1 LKPLVAGR
9 RVLDLGSAS
18 RHRRPDWMHGLVCGV
33 ADSVVGLDR
42 DEATVRKLQ
51 ERGYDIRVGDA
62 QDFDVGEK
70 FDVVLAGEL
79 IEHLDNVHG
88 FLQSVHRHL
97 GPDGR
102 LVLTTP
108 NPFYFMNFVYRI
120 AGRPRVNA
128 EHTCWF
134 CPDTLPQVLVRN
146 DFEVVELRF
155 VGHRSPSSFRRI
167 VGGIARSLLPKNLRD
182 DTILVVATPN
192 L

>member
-1 LKPLVAGR
+1 LKPLLTDR
-9 RVLDLGSAS
+9 SVLDIGSAS

-33 ADSVVGLDR
+33 ASHVVGVDR
-42 DEATVRKLQ
+42 DEATVVKLQ

-70 FDVVLAGEL
+70 FDIVLAGEL

-108 NPFYFMNFVYRI
+108 NPFYFMNFVYRVG
-120 AGRPRVNA
+120 GRPRVNA

-134 CPDTLPQVLVRN
+134 CPDTIGHVLERN
-146 DFEVVELRF
+146 DFEIVELRF
-155 VGHRSPSSFRRI
+155 IGHRSPSRFRR
-167 VGGIARSLLPKNLRD
+167 VVTGVARAVLPKNLRD
-182 DTILVVATPN
+182 DTMLVVARPA